1 MKGIYALLI
10 FLEKDKALKI
20 GMLGKIKFLKGF
32 YIYIGSAQN
41 SLEKRITRHFS
52 QNKKIRWHIDYLL
65 EYSEIKKVWIKE
77 NAIKSEECK
86 TAQIFAKN
94 FCFIPGFGASDC
106 TCKSHLFYS
115 KKEKEIEKILTNS
128 EFRRYRVRG

>member
-10 FLEKDKALKI
+10 FLVKNKTLQI
-20 GMLGKIKFLKGF
+20 GALGKIKFLKGF

-41 SLEKRITRHFS
+41 SLEKRIARHFS

-77 NAIKSEECK
+77 NALKSEECK
-86 TAQIFAKN
+86 TAQIFAKS
-94 FCFIPGFGASDC
+94 FCFIPKFGASDC
-106 TCKSHLFYS
+106 ACKSHLFYS
-115 KKEKEIEKILTNS
+115 NKEKEIEKILAS
-128 EFRRYRVRG
+128 LGFRVYFKK